1 MKELTKEELE
11 EQEKIETQEGI
22 AGSMLVCLFIIQG
35 IALPIVYAKGLFVV
49 GDKLIKASLLVN
61 ASYYILKQL
70 FYSGTDTWDAMYYFW
85 KLSIYLVILILLGG
99 LPVTVFI
106 NSLDM
111 IGLANYLITVMVPL
125 IITIITL
132 WIIYGVESVQSEIK
146 NECKKLA
153 LSGYKQ
159 KAYELAESTKYL
171 IGFSIILALIII
183 GVTFISGYNLPAI
196 NWEKPIIY
204 LGTPYCIILAG
215 ILLRRD

>member
-1 MKELTKEELE
+1 MKTGKQRKTDERINKRRIRRTR
-11 EQEKIETQEGI
+11 KIETQEGI

-146 NECKKLA
+146 NECKKLHY
-153 LSGYKQ
+153 LDINKKHMNLQ
-159 KAYELAESTKYL
+159 KAQNT
-171 IGFSIILALIII
+171 
-183 GVTFISGYNLPAI
+183 
-196 NWEKPIIY
+196 
-204 LGTPYCIILAG
+204 
-215 ILLRRD
+215 LLVSV